1 MKLAIAGKGGVG
13 KTTIAALLANIF
25 QRRGSTVLAIDADP
39 VANLAASLGF
49 PRAQTII
56 PIIEMKELI
65 EERTGTKEGNIGA
78 YFNLNP
84 HVADI
89 PDKYATQH
97 NGIKLIV
104 MGGFRSV
111 ASGCFCAENAFL
123 KALLSHLLVKRDEVV
138 IVDME
143 AGVEHLS
150 RGTASAVDML
160 LIIVDPGKRSI
171 DTAHKISELAK
182 SVGIKRI
189 RGIANRVRN
198 KEDEKLIR
206 AAMAPIEMLG
216 YIEDS
221 QLVREADIKGKP
233 FFGSDEK
240 IIKEIEDIRLS
251 IVTTLEARIQ
261 NSESRIIR

>member
-13 KTTIAALLANIF
+13 KTTIAALLVNLF
-25 QRRGSTVLAIDADP
+25 QHNDCTVLAIDADP

-49 PRAQTII
+49 PRAQTIV

-65 EERTGTKEGNIGA
+65 EERTGTKAGDIGA

-89 PDKYATQH
+89 PDKYAVCH

-150 RGTASAVDML
+150 RGTAVAVDML
-160 LIIVDPGKRSI
+160 LVIVNPGKRSI
-171 DTAHKISELAK
+171 DTAHKINEVAK

-189 RGIANRVRN
+189 QGIGNRVSS
-198 KEDEKLIR
+198 KEDEELIT

-216 YIEDS
+216 FVSDS

-233 FFGSDEK
+233 LLNGDEK
-240 IIKEIEDIRLS
+240 IIKEIEAIKLNIKVVCGR
-251 IVTTLEARIQ
+251 
-261 NSESRIIR
+261 